1 MDPKQNNDMNVKGKD
16 KGEEQT
22 ERERDGRGRGCES
35 SQDAL
40 HTCMTL
46 STNNLIKMQK
56 RFLSRKWQCIGS
68 TDTGLSE
75 DSGHSL
81 LIDIH
86 SLEKMSQP
94 MAESEGKEGY

>member
-1 MDPKQNNDMNVKGKD
+1 MDPKQNNDMNVKGND

-46 STNNLIKMQK
+46 STNNLTKMQK
-56 RFLSRKWQCIGS
+56 RFLSRKRQCIDS
-68 TDTGLSE
+68 ADAGLSE

-81 LIDIH
+81 LIDIC

-94 MAESEGKEGY
+94 TAESEGNEPY

>member
-22 ERERDGRGRGCES
+22 ERERDGRGRGCDR

-46 STNNLIKMQK
+46 SMNNLIKMQK
-56 RFLSRKWQCIGS
+56 RFLSRKRQRIGS
-68 TDTGLSE
+68 TDAGLSE

-94 MAESEGKEGY
+94 AAESEGKEGY